1 MKKVGKLFLGL
12 IIGAT
17 MLLSSCS
24 SGGSNSIPLLPSGG
38 NSDIEV
44 APGTVDIL
52 QHLYLKVQN
61 LQNLLM
67 HQITM

>member
-17 MLLSSCS
+17 VLLSSCS

-38 NSDIEV
+38 NSDI
-44 APGTVDIL
+44 
-52 QHLYLKVQN
+52 
-61 LQNLLM
+61 
-67 HQITM
+67 